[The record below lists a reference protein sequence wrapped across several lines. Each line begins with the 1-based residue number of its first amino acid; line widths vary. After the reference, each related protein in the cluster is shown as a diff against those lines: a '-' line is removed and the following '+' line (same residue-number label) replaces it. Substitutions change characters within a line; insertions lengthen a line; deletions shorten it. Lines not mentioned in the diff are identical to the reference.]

1 MEYHLTRK
9 LPPLLR
15 LLLLPALITALL
27 AACSSGGPDDGSKPR
42 VLAATTQI
50 GDFARNVGGDRIAL
64 TVLLKPNQD
73 AHDFE
78 PEPSQL
84 RAIADAD
91 LVLRNGIGLDSF
103 VSRAL
108 NSGGGKADVVV
119 VSDNI
124 TLREGEEDH
133 EEHGDDDEAHEE
145 AGGHDPHVWFSV
157 ANARTMVTNV
167 RDGLVSVDAANAGF
181 YRDNAQRY
189 LSELD
194 ALDAQIKARVAE
206 IPSSCRKLVTNHD
219 VLGYYSLAYGLEL
232 VGSVIPS
239 TESNAQA
246 SAADVADIV
255 GKIRAQRVPAIFAE
269 ASINPALIRQVG
281 REANVK
287 VVDDLFGDSLGPS
300 GSDGDTYIK
309 MMQADTNK
317 IVDALKPC
325 GA

>member
-1 MEYHLTRK
+1 MEYQ
-9 LPPLLR
+9 LLR
-15 LLLLPALITALL
+15 RRRPLPQLFLLPALATLLL
-27 AACSSGGPDDGSKPR
+27 AACSGGGLDDGSKPR
-42 VLAATTQI
+42 VLATTTQI
-50 GDFARNVGGDRIAL
+50 GDFARNVGGDRISL

-91 LVLRNGIGLDSF
+91 LVLRNGLGLDAF

-108 NSGGGKADVVV
+108 KSGGDAEVVV
-119 VSDNI
+119 VSDGV
-124 TLREGEEDH
+124 TLREGEDDH
-133 EEHGDDDEAHEE
+133 DEHGDDDEAHEE

-157 ANARTMVTNV
+157 ANARTMVTNI
-167 RDGLVSVDAANAGF
+167 RDSLVSLDTVNADF
-181 YRDNAQRY
+181 YRDNAERY
-189 LSELD
+189 LAELD
-194 ALDAQIKARVAE
+194 ALDTQIKARVAE
-206 IPSSCRKLVTNHD
+206 IPASCRKLVTNHD

-246 SAADVADIV
+246 SASDVAGIV
-255 GKIRAQRVPAIFAE
+255 AKIRAQRVPAIFSE

-287 VVDDLFGDSLGPS
+287 VVDDLYGDSLGPA
-300 GSDGDTYIK
+300 GSDGDTYVK